1 MGAQIGLEYALGGH
15 EVVLVNRSA
24 QSANAALERA
34 REALAVLRGA
44 GLVDVNAGEQAL
56 RRLVTA
62 SEVAEACRGAAVVV
76 ESVAE
81 DIELKGAVLLQAAA
95 AAPDAILASNTSSL
109 PISELADRSGAP
121 ERVIG
126 THYWNP
132 PTLMALVEVIPSQA
146 TSAAVTMA
154 TLRVLRALGKRPVV
168 VGDAPGFVWNRLQF
182 ALLREAASLVAAGV
196 VDADTVDEI
205 VKRGLARRWSVL
217 GPFEVM
223 ALGGRETF
231 VRVGDWLFPRLA
243 NDADATDLR
252 AIDVSRYATSDLRLR
267 RDAHLVRALREDPSG
282 PTV

>member
-1 MGAQIGLEYALGGH
+1 
-15 EVVLVNRSA
+15 VLVNRSA
-24 QSANAALERA
+24 QSAKAALERA
-34 REALAVLRGA
+34 REALTVLRGA